1 MDIRHIEIGEQDRLS
16 TRHPEFL
23 EQHPELSR
31 PVLVDGN
38 LEDADFPYLFYAI
51 DKGRIASYFG
61 SFPDTLINGDRAL
74 RWAWNGNLYTEPAF
88 RGRGIAQAIIQHQLS
103 EFARRNVIW
112 GGVFSSPA
120 ALRLYKRMKF
130 CMLGYAPRLCLL
142 RNIRPFLRYHIH
154 NQVLVSGAGRA
165 FDIVFAAS
173 HRLLFRASDFEQRY
187 HIEVIDGPMF
197 AVLLDRHPLVMPE
210 KFHWSGSAAWF
221 EKRRAARGIDNICTV
236 RRRGDTAPCAFLIV
250 RDRILQKSP
259 IKGKYTGIKMMS
271 IMEFGQFDQETNVAD
286 ALVGAS
292 LVLFGRSDADL
303 IEFVTSSPSIRA
315 AARRRGYFPLGD
327 GMSFKFMAPV
337 GNPLYG
343 VETTI
348 ADWHLSHYSGDA
360 FGFE

>member
-1 MDIRHIEIGEQDRLS
+1 VEIRHIEIGEQDRLS

-31 PVLVDGN
+31 PVLVDSY

-51 DKGRIASYFG
+51 DKGRIASHFG

-74 RWAWNGNLYTEPAF
+74 RWAWNGNLYTEPDF
-88 RGRGIAQAIIQHQLS
+88 RGRGIAQAIVQHQLR

-120 ALRLYKRMKF
+120 ALRLYERMGF
-130 CMLGYAPRLCLL
+130 CMLGYAPRLCII
-142 RNIRPFLRYHIH
+142 RNIRPFLRHH
-154 NQVLVSGAGRA
+154 TRNQIIVSGAGA
-165 FDIVFAAS
+165 IFDIAFNVS
-173 HRLLFRASDFEQRY
+173 YRLLFRSSNFEQRY
-187 HIEVIDGPMF
+187 DVDLFDGSTF
-197 AVLLDRHPLVMPE
+197 AALLERHHLVMPE
-210 KFHWSGSAAWF
+210 KYHWSGSAAWF
-221 EKRRAARGIDNICTV
+221 ETRRAVRGIDNICTI
-236 RRRGDTAPCAFLIV
+236 RRRNDTAPCAFLIV
-250 RDRILQKSP
+250 RDRLLQKNL

-271 IMEFGQFDQETNVAD
+271 VMEFGQFDQELDIAD

-292 LVLFGRSDADL
+292 LVLFRRSDADL
-303 IEFVTSSPSIRA
+303 IEFVTSSPSMRA

-337 GNPLYG
+337 GNPIYG